1 MTPSKGTQRQLSQQ
15 SAWSR
20 SFLWLLL
27 VFLLALSACQDVSL
41 PGLSSLFPT
50 ATATQR
56 PTPLP
61 DTLYVNTDSRL
72 GEISPYL
79 YGTNYGPAQAI
90 PLEMMPYAK
99 QAGFTV
105 FRFPGGAWTD
115 RGALSPVQIDQ
126 FIEFC
131 KEFNALPT
139 ISVALKN
146 GSPEMAAELV
156 RYTNIEQRYKV
167 KYWSIGNEPTL
178 YEHELG
184 ETYDTVR
191 FNQEWRAIA
200 LAMKAV
206 DPTIKLMGPELH
218 QWGTS
223 AESTLRDSSGRDW
236 MIEFLKEN
244 GDLVDVITVHRY
256 PLWKPFAESVTPSEL
271 RENTQEWEDLVIYLR
286 QLIHEHTGRDL
297 PIAFTEVNSDPRSVM
312 MGEAT
317 PDTLYNAIW
326 YADVLGKL
334 GRQNV
339 FMVNQW
345 VVSQSTTGL
354 GLFMRNTIRATLY
367 TFSLYTH
374 FGNERVYASSGFEY
388 VNIYAARRED
398 GALSIM
404 IVNLNDEQKDIPLR
418 IDGMRFKSAEA
429 WRLDASHEAE
439 SIGSLTLGQGTILT
453 LPGWSA
459 TLYVLYP

>member
-1 MTPSKGTQRQLSQQ
+1 MATKKNAQRQSSKQ
-15 SAWSR
+15 SIRVSTIL
-20 SFLWLLL
+20 LWLVLA
-27 VFLLALSACQDVSL
+27 LALSACQGFSL
-41 PGLSSLFPT
+41 PNDPPLLPT

-56 PTPLP
+56 PTPFP
-61 DTLYVNTDSRL
+61 DTLYVDTDIRL
-72 GEISPYL
+72 GQISPYL
-79 YGTNYGPAQAI
+79 YGTNYGPAQSI
-90 PLEMMPYAK
+90 PLKMMPHALE
-99 QAGFTV
+99 AGFTV

-115 RGALSPVQIDQ
+115 RGNLSPLQIDQ

-131 KEFNALPT
+131 RQFNAMPT

-146 GSPEMAAELV
+146 GSPEMAAQLV
-156 RYTNIEQRYKV
+156 RYANLEQRYHIE
-167 KYWSIGNEPTL
+167 YWSIGNEPTL
-178 YEHELG
+178 YERDTG
-184 ETYDTVR
+184 EPYDTVR

-236 MIEFLKEN
+236 MVEFLKEN

-256 PLWKPFAESVTPSEL
+256 PLWKPYAGAVSPSDL
-271 RENTQEWEDLVIYLR
+271 RENTKEWEDLVIYLR

-334 GRQNV
+334 GQQNV

-345 VVSQSTTGL
+345 VVSQPTTGL
-354 GLFMRNTIRATLY
+354 GLFMKSTIRPTLY
-367 TFSLYTH
+367 TFFLYKH
-374 FGNERVYASSGFEY
+374 FGNERVYASSDFEY

-398 GALSIM
+398 GALSVI
-404 IVNLNDEQKDIPLR
+404 IINLNDEQKNLPLS
-418 IDGMRFKSAEA
+418 IDGMRFESAEV
-429 WRLDASHEAE
+429 WRLDEAHQAE
-439 SIGSLTLGQGTILT
+439 QIDSVAIGQYTDLT
-453 LPGWSA
+453 LPAWSA
-459 TLYVLYP
+459 TLYILHP

>member
-1 MTPSKGTQRQLSQQ
+1 MATNQVKQHPSSKQ
-15 SAWSR
+15 
-20 SFLWLLL
+20 FLWSKPIVLWL
-27 VFLLALSACQDVSL
+27 VLSLTLSACQDFSL
-41 PGLSSLFPT
+41 SNPPAFFPT
-50 ATATQR
+50 ATATQQ
-56 PTPLP
+56 PTPFP
-61 DTLYVNTDSRL
+61 DTLYIDTDIRL
-72 GEISPYL
+72 GKISPYL

-90 PLEMMPYAK
+90 PLRMMPQALE
-99 QAGFTV
+99 AGFTA

-115 RGALSPVQIDQ
+115 RGDLSPLQIDQ

-131 KEFNALPT
+131 RQFNTLPT
-139 ISVALKN
+139 ISVALRN

-156 RYTNIEQRYKV
+156 RYTNLEQGYQV
-167 KYWSIGNEPTL
+167 EYWSIGNEPTL
-178 YEHELG
+178 YERDTG
-184 ETYDTVR
+184 EPYDTVR

-206 DPTIKLMGPELH
+206 DPTIKIMGPELH

-244 GDLVDVITVHRY
+244 GDLVDVVTVHRY
-256 PLWKPFAESVTPSEL
+256 PLWKPFADSVTSSEL

-286 QLIHEHTGRDL
+286 QLIHEHVGRDL

-334 GRQNV
+334 GRQDV

-345 VVSQSTTGL
+345 VVSQPTTGL
-354 GLFMRNTIRATLY
+354 GLFMGGTIRPTLY
-367 TFSLYTH
+367 TFTLYKH
-374 FGNERVYASSGFEY
+374 FGNEQVYASSDLEY
-388 VNIYAARRED
+388 INIYAAWRED
-398 GALSIM
+398 GALSI
-404 IVNLNDEQKDIPLR
+404 IIINLNDEQKNAPLR
-418 IDGMRFKSAEA
+418 IDGMRFEAAEA
-429 WRLDASHEAE
+429 WRLDATHQAAP
-439 SIGSLTLGQGTILT
+439 IGSIPIGQDTILS
-453 LPGWSA
+453 LPAWSA
-459 TLYVLYP
+459 TIYVLHP